1 MTDNI
6 NPSHYKDGP
15 FECIELSRL
24 LSSDWGQAVQYCFRW
39 QHKNGVEDLK
49 KALWFINDAITHN
62 VPFFAACCKRNA
74 DILEAQAIRLLG
86 ILQAE
91 NWADLEQFWRNLKW
105 GDRVDV
111 LEALTENRK
120 GRQVIM
126 EHIVQF
132 AIGID
137 DETIQN
143 RIEEHAY
150 SDVLNKLTKN
160 AVDSVFSH
168 SSAYTR
174 DIMWEGLMG
183 EALQS
188 FLEERKDEI
197 IDKAAN
203 MLADRFQRTKK
214 YREAMGAVIA
224 KDGE

>member
-1 MTDNI
+1 
-6 NPSHYKDGP
+6 
-15 FECIELSRL
+15 
-24 LSSDWGQAVQYCFRW
+24 
-39 QHKNGVEDLK
+39 
-49 KALWFINDAITHN
+49 
-62 VPFFAACCKRNA
+62 
-74 DILEAQAIRLLG
+74 
-86 ILQAE
+86 
-91 NWADLEQFWRNLKW
+91 
-105 GDRVDV
+105 
-111 LEALTENRK
+111 
-120 GRQVIM
+120 M

-174 DIMWEGLMG
+174 DIMWESLMG

-188 FLEERKDEI
+188 FLEERKNEI

>member
-1 MTDNI
+1 
-6 NPSHYKDGP
+6 
-15 FECIELSRL
+15 
-24 LSSDWGQAVQYCFRW
+24 
-39 QHKNGVEDLK
+39 
-49 KALWFINDAITHN
+49 
-62 VPFFAACCKRNA
+62 
-74 DILEAQAIRLLG
+74 
-86 ILQAE
+86 
-91 NWADLEQFWRNLKW
+91 
-105 GDRVDV
+105 
-111 LEALTENRK
+111 
-120 GRQVIM
+120 M

-137 DETIQN
+137 DKTIQN

-150 SDVLNKLTKN
+150 TDVLDKLAKEAMDT
-160 AVDSVFSH
+160 VFSH

>member
-1 MTDNI
+1 
-6 NPSHYKDGP
+6 
-15 FECIELSRL
+15 
-24 LSSDWGQAVQYCFRW
+24 
-39 QHKNGVEDLK
+39 
-49 KALWFINDAITHN
+49 
-62 VPFFAACCKRNA
+62 
-74 DILEAQAIRLLG
+74 
-86 ILQAE
+86 
-91 NWADLEQFWRNLKW
+91 
-105 GDRVDV
+105 
-111 LEALTENRK
+111 
-120 GRQVIM
+120 M

-214 YREAMGAVIA
+214 YREAMGTAIA

>member
-1 MTDNI
+1 
-6 NPSHYKDGP
+6 
-15 FECIELSRL
+15 
-24 LSSDWGQAVQYCFRW
+24 
-39 QHKNGVEDLK
+39 
-49 KALWFINDAITHN
+49 
-62 VPFFAACCKRNA
+62 
-74 DILEAQAIRLLG
+74 
-86 ILQAE
+86 
-91 NWADLEQFWRNLKW
+91 
-105 GDRVDV
+105 
-111 LEALTENRK
+111 
-120 GRQVIM
+120 M
-126 EHIVQF
+126 EHIMQF
-132 AIGID
+132 AINID

-174 DIMWEGLMG
+174 NTMWEGLMG
-183 EALQS
+183 DALQS